1 MCVCVSLSALTVP
14 CTACNSYEVQQR
26 LAAAEEAK
34 RAAAAEKAA
43 QEEREAKEF
52 RKKMLFKARPLPH
65 NRPMRAKHSKK
76 PLTVP
81 QSPRLGKRSVENQE
95 NVAVA

>member
-1 MCVCVSLSALTVP
+1 M
-14 CTACNSYEVQQR
+14 R
-26 LAAAEEAK
+26 
-34 RAAAAEKAA
+34 
-43 QEEREAKEF
+43 F